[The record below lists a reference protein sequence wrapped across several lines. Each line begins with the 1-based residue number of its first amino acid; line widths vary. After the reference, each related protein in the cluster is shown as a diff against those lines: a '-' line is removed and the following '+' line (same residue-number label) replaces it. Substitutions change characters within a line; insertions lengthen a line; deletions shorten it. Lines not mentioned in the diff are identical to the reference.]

1 MKKITKT
8 GEHVAIELAAFEE
21 LIDIPDRD
29 LESLHPDEVQFQPT
43 RRQKQARALLAIK
56 ARDKGLDLTSINAFT
71 AVELTGID
79 LFKQWFTNEFFV
91 EWVHREG
98 DYAKRVDYLLSR
110 HLDNLEEV
118 IEDVTGELDI
128 RTKMAAGEQL
138 LKIRKSIA
146 DDEGSASTDNK
157 ADLAKRIAAAM
168 MDKRKIEAKKQDSKP
183 RPVELKLPSGDIY
196 ND

>member
-1 MKKITKT
+1 VKKITKT
-8 GEHVAIELAAFEE
+8 GEQIAIELAPFEDE
-21 LIDIPDRD
+21 IDASDHCT
-29 LESLHPDEVQFQPT
+29 ESVHPDEVQFHPT
-43 RRQKQARALLAIK
+43 KRQKQARALLAIK
-56 ARDKGLDLTSINAFT
+56 ARDKGIALSSINAYT

-118 IEDVTGELDI
+118 IEDSTGELDL

-146 DDEGSASTDNK
+146 DDEGAASTDNK
-157 ADLAKRIAAAM
+157 ADLAKRIAAAV

-183 RPVELKLPSGDIY
+183 RPAELKLPRGCIDV
-196 ND
+196 D

>member
-1 MKKITKT
+1 VKKITKT
-8 GEHVAIELAAFEE
+8 GEQVAIELAPFEDT
-21 LIDIPDRD
+21 IDEPSTAID
-29 LESLHPDEVQFQPT
+29 PDEIQFHPT
-43 RRQKQARALLAIK
+43 KRQKQARALLAIK
-56 ARDKGLDLTSINAFT
+56 ARDKGIALSSINAYT

-79 LFKQWFTNEFFV
+79 LFKQWFTNELFV

-118 IEDVTGELDI
+118 IEDSTGELDL

-146 DDEGSASTDNK
+146 DDEGAASTDNK

-168 MDKRKIEAKKQDSKP
+168 MDKKKLEEKKQDSKP
-183 RPVELKLPSGDIY
+183 RPTELRLPSGCIDA
-196 ND
+196 D